1 MKIAHLTSVHPRYD
15 ARIFLKECRSLATSG
30 HEVILIVADGNGD
43 EVRDGVR
50 IIDVGKLKG
59 RATRMF
65 KTVNKV
71 YEVAKKLDAD
81 IYHLHDPE
89 LLRVARS
96 LMGTGEKSV
105 LFDAHEDMPRQILAK
120 QWIPRPFRPGIS
132 WAAEI
137 VEDYIVRRLSGV
149 VAATPHIA
157 DRFERVNNYAIDINN
172 YPLMD
177 ELAARSDSCKQR
189 SQICYIGGLTQA
201 RGIESL
207 IQALPLMPDVVLAL
221 CGQFQEKELEDRVRA
236 LPGWEQVDYRG
247 YVDRKGVQQVLNE
260 SVVGIVTLLPTP
272 AYIDALPVKMFEY
285 MSAGLPVVASNF
297 PLWREIIEGAKAGL
311 CVDPQSPEA
320 IAKTV
325 RQLLDEPLLL
335 EEMGRA
341 GRSAVVNKYNWS
353 SEAVKLKKFY
363 DKIANRPNLHR
374 GNFMR

>member
-1 MKIAHLTSVHPRYD
+1 
-15 ARIFLKECRSLATSG
+15 
-30 HEVILIVADGNGD
+30 
-43 EVRDGVR
+43 
-50 IIDVGKLKG
+50 
-59 RATRMF
+59 
-65 KTVNKV
+65 
-71 YEVAKKLDAD
+71 
-81 IYHLHDPE
+81 
-89 LLRVARS
+89 
-96 LMGTGEKSV
+96 MGTGEKSV